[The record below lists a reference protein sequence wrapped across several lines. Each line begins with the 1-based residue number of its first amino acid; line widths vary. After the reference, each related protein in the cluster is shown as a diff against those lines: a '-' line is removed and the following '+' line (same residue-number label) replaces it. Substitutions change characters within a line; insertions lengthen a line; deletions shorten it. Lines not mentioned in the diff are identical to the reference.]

1 MKAII
6 PVAGIGSRLR
16 PHTHTQPKSLIPVA
30 GKPILAHIIDHLVEW
45 GIEEFIFIIG
55 YMGDKIVEYI
65 NEEYQNIKV
74 DFVVQGDGKG
84 TAHAIWLA
92 RDLLVDDSPILIVFG
107 DTIFKANKSK
117 FMDSAYSCVG
127 VKKVDDPSKFGVA
140 ELNEDG
146 SISRVV
152 EKPRI
157 PKSNLALIGVYKI
170 SNSTKLK
177 AALDSVISENSSKQ
191 EEFHLTDA
199 LMHMIDEGER
209 IETCDV
215 DSWFDCGRKDILLE
229 TNAILLKIGDYAKPA
244 AEQLVNS
251 IINEPVY
258 LGKGVKIS
266 NSIIGPNVSIG
277 NNTIIDSSIIK
288 NTIIGSDSL
297 LHSANLSHSVIGND
311 ASLSGS
317 TLSLNLGDSTE
328 IKMGN

>member
-30 GKPILAHIIDHLVEW
+30 GKPILAHIIDNLVDW
-45 GIEEFIFIIG
+45 GINDFVFVIG
-55 YMGDKIVEYI
+55 YMGEKI
-65 NEEYQNIKV
+65 EEYVSSNYPQIKA
-74 DFVVQGDGKG
+74 DFVVQGVGKG
-84 TAHAIWLA
+84 TAHAIWLS
-92 RDLLVDDSPILIVFG
+92 RDLFGENVPLLIVFG
-107 DTIFKANKSK
+107 DTIFKANRTQ
-117 FMDSAYSCVG
+117 FIDSAYSCVG
-127 VKKVDDPSKFGVA
+127 VKKVDDPSTFGVA

-146 SISRVV
+146 SVSKVV

-170 SNSTKLK
+170 ADSSRLVS
-177 AALDSVISENSSKQ
+177 ALDAVLSGPEEQ
-191 EEFHLTDA
+191 EEYHLTDA
-199 LMHMIDEGER
+199 LMYMINEGER

-229 TNAILLKIGDYAKPA
+229 TNAILLKIGDYRKPHA
-244 AEQLVNS
+244 DQLDSS
-251 IINEPVY
+251 ILIEPVY
-258 LGKGVKIS
+258 LGEGVHIT
-266 NSIIGPNVSIG
+266 NSIVGPNVSIG
-277 NNTIIDSSIIK
+277 NNTSVDSSILK
-288 NTIIGSDSL
+288 NLIIGSDSR
-297 LHSANLSHSVIGND
+297 LHSANLGNSVIGND